1 MKKDK
6 KNKWLID
13 DESEYIGNI
22 WGWDI
27 SMIGAI
33 VVLVLGLIIAYRF
46 YSLPERTS
54 VEKVEKIHKSTPNSN

>member
-1 MKKDK
+1 VK
-6 KNKWLID
+6 KNKKSKWLID

-33 VVLVLGLIIAYRF
+33 VVIVLGLIIAYRF
-46 YSLPERTS
+46 YSLPDRNS
-54 VEKVEKIHKSTPNSN
+54 IEKVEQIHDSTSNSN